1 MLEKIKTNILEK
13 IKLEQEI
20 SPFLFIGENLEL
32 LNQKIENLAQEILEE
47 LNIPKINIF
56 KLEDNSEIIK
66 VKEIKDFLQIT
77 DSKTPYRLQIIL
89 IENFSRANP
98 QSQNSCLKKFEEP
111 WLKNLIFLTNK
122 SESSIL
128 ETILSR
134 VQTKKINL
142 NITENKNNF
151 YYELLKTSLKEKNP
165 KNLISYFFKNKLEK
179 EDYISFLETLIK
191 YSKEN
196 FVFIDYLDEIFE
208 DLEMIKTN
216 NLLAKITTDKWIL
229 RIIQDL
235 A

>member
-1 MLEKIKTNILEK
+1 MNNIKTKILEK
-13 IKLEQEI
+13 VNLEQEI
-20 SPFLFIGENLEL
+20 SPFLFMWENLEL

-47 LNIPKINIF
+47 LDIPKINIF

-66 VKEIKDFLQIT
+66 VKDIKEFLQIT

-89 IENFSRANP
+89 IENFSRANL
-98 QSQNSCLKKFEEP
+98 QSQNSCLKKLEEP
-111 WLKNLIFLTNK
+111 GIKNLYFLTNK
-122 SESSIL
+122 SESWIL

-142 NITENKNNF
+142 NISENKNNF
-151 YYELLKTSLKEKNP
+151 FYELIENSLKEKNP

-179 EDYISFLETLIK
+179 QDYISFLETLIK

-196 FVFIDYLDEIFE
+196 FIFIDYLDEIFD
-208 DLEMIKTN
+208 DLHMIKTN